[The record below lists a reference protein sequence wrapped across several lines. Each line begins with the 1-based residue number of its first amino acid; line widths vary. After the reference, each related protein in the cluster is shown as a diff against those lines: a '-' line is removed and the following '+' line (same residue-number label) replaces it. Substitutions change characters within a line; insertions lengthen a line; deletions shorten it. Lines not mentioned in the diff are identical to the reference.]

1 MTWNSEAET
10 TPFTR
15 EAKLEDLSDLVELD
29 AFAKSNVSRGELI
42 REAVE
47 KGQCLVAVDAGSV
60 VGYLVLTHDFFGNGF
75 VSLVV
80 ISPAHQRKGIALL
93 LLVAAESACKTNKLF
108 TSTNRSNV
116 ASQQLMSKAGFL
128 RSGVIENLDE
138 DDPELVY
145 FKVVR

>member
-1 MTWNSEAET
+1 M
-10 TPFTR
+10 
-15 EAKLEDLSDLVELD
+15 VELD

-47 KGQCLVAVDAGSV
+47 RRQCLVAVESGSV
-60 VGYLVLTHDFFGNGF
+60 VGYLVLTHGFFGNGF

-80 ISPAHQRKGIALL
+80 VSPEHQRKGIALL
-93 LLVAAESACKTNKLF
+93 LLVAAESLCKTDKLF

-116 ASQQLMSKAGFL
+116 ASQQLISKAGFL

-145 FKVVR
+145 FKFVR

>member
-1 MTWNSEAET
+1 MTRNSETGTA
-10 TPFTR
+10 PSTR
-15 EAKLEDLSDLVELD
+15 VATFKDVSAMVELD

-47 KGQCLVAVDAGSV
+47 RRQCLVAVVSGCV

-93 LLVAAESACKTNKLF
+93 LLVAAESACKTDKLF

-145 FKVVR
+145 FKVIR